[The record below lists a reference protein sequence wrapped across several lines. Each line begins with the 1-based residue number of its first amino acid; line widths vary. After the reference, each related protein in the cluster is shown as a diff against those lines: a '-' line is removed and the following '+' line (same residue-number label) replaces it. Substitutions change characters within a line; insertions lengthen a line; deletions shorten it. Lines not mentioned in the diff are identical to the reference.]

1 MRPTLQISTL
11 IVAILLFFGS
21 CAEKYRVIKGYEQRQ
36 NTFWAGESTTK
47 SSVKTKVVATNKK
60 AVGNQITKSMNNV
73 TKSMNNANADV
84 HFEYMVDSKQEDI
97 STKKFNKD
105 FKEEKLISRDV
116 RKIKTK
122 SDKISRFL
130 NKKIK
135 KPIKAIKSKK
145 SNWGD
150 DGTSSSFLLLI
161 GILGV
166 ACAILGLFVAF
177 FAWIHGGESL
187 ILAIMGIE
195 AHWGIDLAFFLLSL
209 ISSIW
214 LIANPTL
221 EDSNI
226 LKKVAILF
234 AALPILITML
244 IIILLAFL

>member
-1 MRPTLQISTL
+1 MKPTLQISTL

-60 AVGNQITKSMNNV
+60 AVGNQITKSMNN
-73 TKSMNNANADV
+73 ANADV

-97 STKKFNKD
+97 STKKFNED

-166 ACAILGLFVAF
+166 ACAILGLLVAF
-177 FAWIHGGESL
+177 FAWIYRGESL

-214 LIANPTL
+214 LIANPTM